1 MKSDTEMEM
10 VFKSQLVSLQNQKKR
25 GKKKEEAK
33 KGIAKYLC
41 EDTDSEDSNDS
52 LNDDDNDDLTSGGYL
67 GAKSI
72 MQQDEHPS
80 KLIDLELLN
89 LLKFCGDLFT
99 TYKHN
104 NEDYQEEIMLKS
116 IELGKKQK
124 QKVLVLDMDETMVSA
139 RFKSRMPPGFV
150 TTFVVDFQDQPIHVR
165 VRPYLQ
171 DCLER
176 LSQLYEIVVFTAGV
190 QEYADKILDQ
200 IDPERK
206 IIKKRMYRQDCI
218 QVQDFFVKDL
228 DVFIDR
234 EKENI
239 VIVDNSIM
247 SFAFD
252 LDNGVPIQSF
262 MGNEEEDKE
271 LLFLISFLEEAFYT
285 QDVRPSIREAFKL
298 SYLMGTIENDTDAAN
313 AAKK

>member
-1 MKSDTEMEM
+1 
-10 VFKSQLVSLQNQKKR
+10 
-25 GKKKEEAK
+25 
-33 KGIAKYLC
+33 
-41 EDTDSEDSNDS
+41 
-52 LNDDDNDDLTSGGYL
+52 
-67 GAKSI
+67 
-72 MQQDEHPS
+72 
-80 KLIDLELLN
+80 
-89 LLKFCGDLFT
+89 
-99 TYKHN
+99 
-104 NEDYQEEIMLKS
+104 
-116 IELGKKQK
+116 
-124 QKVLVLDMDETMVSA
+124 VLVLDMDETMVSA

-176 LSQLYEIVVFTAGV
+176 LSQLYEIIVFTAGV

-252 LDNGVPIQSF
+252 LDNGVPI
-262 MGNEEEDKE
+262 
-271 LLFLISFLEEAFYT
+271 
-285 QDVRPSIREAFKL
+285 
-298 SYLMGTIENDTDAAN
+298 
-313 AAKK
+313 

>member
-1 MKSDTEMEM
+1 
-10 VFKSQLVSLQNQKKR
+10 
-25 GKKKEEAK
+25 
-33 KGIAKYLC
+33 
-41 EDTDSEDSNDS
+41 
-52 LNDDDNDDLTSGGYL
+52 
-67 GAKSI
+67 
-72 MQQDEHPS
+72 
-80 KLIDLELLN
+80 
-89 LLKFCGDLFT
+89 
-99 TYKHN
+99 
-104 NEDYQEEIMLKS
+104 
-116 IELGKKQK
+116 
-124 QKVLVLDMDETMVSA
+124 VLVLDMDETMVSA

-176 LSQLYEIVVFTAGV
+176 LSQLYEIIVFTAGV

-298 SYLMGTIENDTDAAN
+298 SYLMSTIENDTEAAN

>member
-1 MKSDTEMEM
+1 M
-10 VFKSQLVSLQNQKKR
+10 R
-25 GKKKEEAK
+25 
-33 KGIAKYLC
+33 I
-41 EDTDSEDSNDS
+41 
-52 LNDDDNDDLTSGGYL
+52 
-67 GAKSI
+67 
-72 MQQDEHPS
+72 
-80 KLIDLELLN
+80 
-89 LLKFCGDLFT
+89 
-99 TYKHN
+99 
-104 NEDYQEEIMLKS
+104 
-116 IELGKKQK
+116 
-124 QKVLVLDMDETMVSA
+124 
-139 RFKSRMPPGFV
+139 
-150 TTFVVDFQDQPIHVR
+150 
-165 VRPYLQ
+165 RPYLQ

-176 LSQLYEIVVFTAGV
+176 LSQLYEIIVFTAGV

-218 QVQDFFVKDL
+218 QVQEFFIKDL

-298 SYLMGTIENDTDAAN
+298 SYLKSSIEVPDD
-313 AAKK
+313 

>member
-1 MKSDTEMEM
+1 
-10 VFKSQLVSLQNQKKR
+10 
-25 GKKKEEAK
+25 
-33 KGIAKYLC
+33 
-41 EDTDSEDSNDS
+41 
-52 LNDDDNDDLTSGGYL
+52 
-67 GAKSI
+67 